1 MARKKKAG
9 PITLSPAILSLVR
22 QIDETKREIAE
33 LKKGHKG
40 VASLQKR
47 KIGKNKSSI
56 SFRPFLLKDIL
67 GPELLASLLKISKR
81 KLEIYI
87 RKPKTIPEE
96 VFLRLAFVV
105 EVTEILKGAYNDT
118 GIRQWFLRKRII
130 QLNRQSP
137 AQILKY
143 NWLPDQPGPLK
154 ILELAKSINI

>member
-1 MARKKKAG
+1 MARKKKAN

-22 QIDETKREIAE
+22 QIGET
-33 LKKGHKG
+33 
-40 VASLQKR
+40 
-47 KIGKNKSSI
+47 NF
-56 SFRPFLLKDIL
+56 FRPFLLKDIL

-81 KLEIYI
+81 KLERYI
-87 RKPKTIPEE
+87 RKPEIIPEE
-96 VFLRLAFVV
+96 VFLRLAFVM
-105 EVTEILKGAYNDT
+105 EVTEILKGAYNDI
-118 GIRQWFLRKRII
+118 GIRQWFSRKRVI

>member
-1 MARKKKAG
+1 M
-9 PITLSPAILSLVR
+9 
-22 QIDETKREIAE
+22 
-33 LKKGHKG
+33 
-40 VASLQKR
+40 
-47 KIGKNKSSI
+47 
-56 SFRPFLLKDIL
+56 

-87 RKPKTIPEE
+87 RKPKIIPEE
-96 VFLRLAFVV
+96 VFLRLAFVM

-118 GIRQWFLRKRII
+118 GIRQWFSRKRI

-143 NWLPDQPGPLK
+143 NWLPNQPGPLK